1 VPARCTPSAGTSR
14 DGSTSFRPSIR
25 SWLPAGYFWAIV
37 RDDRGW
43 GGSDPPAVVYTY
55 APGRGADYAI
65 ALLKDFSGILQADGY
80 GAYKT
85 LVEAD
90 RPHGAIVLAHCW
102 AHARRRFFELTKG
115 GAAPIAS
122 EALRRIAG
130 LYAIEA
136 DIRGQDASIRK
147 AVRQEQS
154 RPLVLDLKLWLETRL
169 KEVSGRSPMAEAIR
183 YTLSRWDGLTRFLD
197 NGRIELDSNPV
208 EQTIR
213 PIALNRKNALFA
225 GSDEGAENWA
235 VLATLI
241 ECCKLHDVNPNSYL
255 TDVLTRLVNGHLDG
269 RLDELT
275 PWAWKPASYPQ

>member
-1 VPARCTPSAGTSR
+1 MRQKLLGASR
-14 DGSTSFRPSIR
+14 LFVDETRAPVLDPGRGRTKT
-25 SWLPAGYFWAIV
+25 GYFWTIV

-43 GGSDPPAVVYTY
+43 GGSDPPAV
-55 APGRGADYAI
+55 
-65 ALLKDFSGILQADGY
+65 
-80 GAYKT
+80 
-85 LVEAD
+85 
-90 RPHGAIVLAHCW
+90 

-115 GAAPIAS
+115 SAAPIAS
-122 EALRRIAG
+122 EALRRIAR
-130 LYAIEA
+130 LYANEA